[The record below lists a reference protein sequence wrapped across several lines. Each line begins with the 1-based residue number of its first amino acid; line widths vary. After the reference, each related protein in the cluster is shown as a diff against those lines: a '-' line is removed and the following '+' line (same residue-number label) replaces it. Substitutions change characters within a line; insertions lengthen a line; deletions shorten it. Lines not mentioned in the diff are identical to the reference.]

1 MNKFL
6 FFSILL
12 LVGCHEQTTKQ
23 QEKQVEN
30 SSVQVLDGNV
40 LIVEWNLMFLIHL

>member
-6 FFSILL
+6 LFSILL

-30 SSVQVLDGNV
+30 SYKLKILESFADDVCIGNKNF
-40 LIVEWNLMFLIHL
+40 E

>member
-30 SSVQVLDGNV
+30 SSVQVPSSDLSSG
-40 LIVEWNLMFLIHL
+40 

>member
-12 LVGCHEQTTKQ
+12 LVGSYEQTTKQ

-30 SSVQVLDGNV
+30 SSV
-40 LIVEWNLMFLIHL
+40 